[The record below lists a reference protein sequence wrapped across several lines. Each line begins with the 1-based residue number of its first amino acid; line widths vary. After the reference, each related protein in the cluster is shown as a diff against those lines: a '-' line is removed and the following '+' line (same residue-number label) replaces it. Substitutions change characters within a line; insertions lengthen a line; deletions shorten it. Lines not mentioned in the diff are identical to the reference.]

1 MSLCSPGRGALNSII
16 WLASRLCFP
25 LAALSWFK
33 HGTDVKASQFL
44 GIMTVLMGNFI
55 SSTPQW
61 SCWMF
66 LILALQLRCVCP
78 IYFLPFLPSLFL
90 FPFLSS
96 FPLPVFLPSLFP
108 LVSYFPEAPNITEVT
123 AKPLQGYRPI
133 TGNTKVK
140 KADGVFI
147 KQFIF

>member
-1 MSLCSPGRGALNSII
+1 MSLCSPGRGALNSIMI
-16 WLASRLCFP
+16 GIKV
-25 LAALSWFK
+25 ALPSDCSQLIIK

-44 GIMTVLMGNFI
+44 GIMTILMGNFV

-66 LILALQLRCVCP
+66 LRLALQLRCFYP
-78 IYFLPFLPSLFL
+78 INFLPFLPSPFL
-90 FPFLSS
+90 FPFFSS
-96 FPLPVFLPSLFP
+96 FPLPAFLPSLFP
-108 LVSYFPEAPNITEVT
+108 LASCFPEVPNITEVT